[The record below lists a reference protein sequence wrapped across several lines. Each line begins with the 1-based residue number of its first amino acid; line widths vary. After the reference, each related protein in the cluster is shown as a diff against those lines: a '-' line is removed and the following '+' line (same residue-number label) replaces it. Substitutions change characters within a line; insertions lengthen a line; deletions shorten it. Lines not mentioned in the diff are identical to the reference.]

1 MQYKAVLFDMDGTLV
16 DSEEHNLIAAI
27 ELFKRHG
34 HAVTAKDFEPFIG
47 GGALK
52 YIGGVA
58 KKYNIEF
65 SSMEDAKAE
74 LYEIYDE
81 VIKGKVLPV
90 KGSHALIKQ
99 CKEHGM
105 KIAVATS
112 ADWIKLTSNLREFG
126 MDADS
131 FDAIVQGLE
140 IENKKPHPE
149 TFLKAAAK
157 LGLSPNECIVFED
170 AINGVESAKA
180 GGFTCIGVM
189 TSFSD
194 KQLAKAD
201 YVVNDLSEVT
211 SEMMGWK

>member
-34 HAVTAKDFEPFIG
+34 YTVTAEDFEPFVG

-58 KKYNIEF
+58 KKYDIEF
-65 SSMEDAKAE
+65 SSIEDAKAE

-81 VIKGKVLPV
+81 VVKGEVLPV
-90 KGSHALIKQ
+90 KGSHALIQQ
-99 CKEHGM
+99 CKEKGM
-105 KIAVATS
+105 KVAVATS

-126 MDADS
+126 MDAES

-140 IENKKPHPE
+140 IKNKKPHPE
-149 TFLKAAAK
+149 TFLKAANK
-157 LGLSPNECIVFED
+157 LGLSPKECIVFED
-170 AINGVESAKA
+170 AVNGVESAKA
-180 GGFTCIGVM
+180 GGFTCVGVM

-194 KQLAKAD
+194 KQLEKANFH
-201 YVVNDLSEVT
+201 VKDLSEVT
-211 SEMMGWK
+211 PEMMGWE